1 MKTYPHAI
9 VIVTLACNLKC
20 KNCILCAPYYR
31 KPFHPTTEF
40 IKQTAERAF
49 KLGNYD
55 IFEYM
60 GGEPL
65 LREDFPEIWEYNRK
79 YFFDK
84 AGIFKTATN
93 GSILISDNLVDVWK
107 TYGEKIHIIVDDYGP
122 ELSPLAQTNIE
133 KLKSNGIDCELRD
146 MYSENRH
153 HGGWVD
159 FIAPEKP
166 FRDVEDAKQ
175 TYLNCGQAQKLKNC
189 CNIINGLLMPCHMQF
204 QLNDR
209 GIVDAKAPEFANQC
223 IDLFDDTESWER
235 KREKMDTY
243 TDVSKLPYLESC
255 RYCNCLAPD
264 TPRLKPA
271 IQANSLDELPFRIKC
286 SQGIVLD

>member
-1 MKTYPHAI
+1 MKKYPHAI
-9 VIVTLACNLKC
+9 VIVTLTCNLKC
-20 KNCILCAPYYR
+20 QNCILCAPYYK
-31 KPFHPTTEF
+31 KPFHPSTEF
-40 IKQTAERAF
+40 IQETAERAF
-49 KLGNYD
+49 RLGDYE

-65 LREDFPEIWEYNRK
+65 LRKDFPEIWAYNRK
-79 YFFDK
+79 HFYDR
-84 AGIFKTATN
+84 ADMFKTATN
-93 GSILISDNLVDVWK
+93 GSIPVSDSLIDVWK
-107 TYGEKIHIIVDDYGP
+107 TYGKKIHIIVDNYGP
-122 ELSPLAQTNIE
+122 ELSPRAEENVD
-133 KLKSNGIDCELRD
+133 KLRRNGIDCELRD
-146 MYSENRH
+146 MYSDHRH

-159 FIAPEKP
+159 FLAPVKP

-209 GIVDAKAPEFANQC
+209 GIVDAKAPEFEAQC
-223 IDLFDDTESWER
+223 IDLFDDSEPWER

-243 TDVSKLPYLESC
+243 TDVSRLPYLESC
-255 RYCNCLAPD
+255 RYCRCLAED

-271 IQANSLDELPFRIKC
+271 VQAEGPEALPFRMEASK
-286 SQGIVLD
+286 GVL

>member
-1 MKTYPHAI
+1 MKRKYPHAI

-20 KNCILCAPYYR
+20 KNCILCAPYYK
-31 KPFHPTTEF
+31 KPFHPTLEY
-40 IKQTAERAF
+40 IEATAERAF
-49 KLGNYD
+49 RLGDYE

-65 LREDFPEIWEYNRK
+65 LRDDFAKIWAYNREHF
-79 YFFDK
+79 YDR
-84 AGIFKTATN
+84 ADMFKTATN
-93 GSILISDNLVDVWK
+93 GSIPIPDALLDVWK

-122 ELSPLAQTNIE
+122 ELSPEAEANVE
-133 KLKSNGIDCELRD
+133 KLKAKGVDCELRD
-146 MYSENRH
+146 MYSEKRH

-159 FIAPEKP
+159 FLAPTEP
-166 FRDVEDAKQ
+166 FRDVEDAKR

-209 GIVDAKAPEFANQC
+209 GIVPAKAEEFEWQC

-235 KREKMDTY
+235 KRLKMDTY
-243 TDVSKLPYLESC
+243 TDAERLRYLESC
-255 RYCNCLAPD
+255 RYCKCLAPD

-271 IQANSLDELPFRIKC
+271 VQVESLDELAFRI
-286 SQGIVLD
+286 

>member
-1 MKTYPHAI
+1 MKKYPHAI
-9 VIVTLACNLKC
+9 VIVTLTCNLKC
-20 KNCILCAPYYR
+20 QNCILCAPYYK
-31 KPFHPTTEF
+31 KPFHPSTEF
-40 IKQTAERAF
+40 IQETAERAF
-49 KLGNYD
+49 RLGDYE

-65 LREDFPEIWEYNRK
+65 LRKDFPEIWAYNRK
-79 YFFDK
+79 HFYDR
-84 AGIFKTATN
+84 ADMFKTATN
-93 GSILISDNLVDVWK
+93 GSIPVSDSLIDVWK
-107 TYGEKIHIIVDDYGP
+107 TYGNKIHIIVDNYGP
-122 ELSPLAQTNIE
+122 ELSPRAEENVD
-133 KLKSNGIDCELRD
+133 KLRRNGIDCELRD
-146 MYSENRH
+146 MYSDHRH

-159 FIAPEKP
+159 FLAPVKP

-209 GIVDAKAPEFANQC
+209 GIVDAKAPEFEAQC
-223 IDLFDDTESWER
+223 IDLFDDSEPWER

-243 TDVSKLPYLESC
+243 TDVSRLPYLESC
-255 RYCNCLAPD
+255 RYCRCLAED

-271 IQANSLDELPFRIKC
+271 VQAEGPEALPFRMEASK
-286 SQGIVLD
+286 GVL

>member
-1 MKTYPHAI
+1 MKKYPHAI
-9 VIVTLACNLKC
+9 VIVTLTCNLKC
-20 KNCILCAPYYR
+20 QNCILCAPYYK
-31 KPFHPTTEF
+31 KPFHPSTEF
-40 IKQTAERAF
+40 IQETAERAF
-49 KLGNYD
+49 RLGDYE

-65 LREDFPEIWEYNRK
+65 LRKDFPEIWAYNRK
-79 YFFDK
+79 HFYDR
-84 AGIFKTATN
+84 ADMFKTATN
-93 GSILISDNLVDVWK
+93 GSIPVSDSLIDVWK
-107 TYGEKIHIIVDDYGP
+107 TYGKKIHIIVDNYGP
-122 ELSPLAQTNIE
+122 ELSPRAEENVD
-133 KLKSNGIDCELRD
+133 KLRRNGIDCELRD
-146 MYSENRH
+146 MYSDHRH

-159 FIAPEKP
+159 FLAPVKP

-209 GIVDAKAPEFANQC
+209 GIVDAKAPEFEAQC
-223 IDLFDDTESWER
+223 IDLFDDSEPWER

-243 TDVSKLPYLESC
+243 TDVSRLPYLESC
-255 RYCNCLAPD
+255 RYCRCLAGD

-271 IQANSLDELPFRIKC
+271 VQAEGPEALPFRMEASK
-286 SQGIVLD
+286 GVL

>member
-1 MKTYPHAI
+1 MKKYPHAI
-9 VIVTLACNLKC
+9 VIVTLTCNLKC
-20 KNCILCAPYYR
+20 QNCILCAPYYK
-31 KPFHPTTEF
+31 KPFHPSTEF
-40 IKQTAERAF
+40 IQQTAERAF
-49 KLGNYD
+49 RLGDYE

-65 LREDFPEIWEYNRK
+65 LRKDFPEIWAYNRK
-79 YFFDK
+79 HFYDR
-84 AGIFKTATN
+84 ADMFKTATN
-93 GSILISDNLVDVWK
+93 GSIPVSDSLIDVWK
-107 TYGEKIHIIVDDYGP
+107 TYGKKIHIIVDNYGP
-122 ELSPLAQTNIE
+122 ELSPRAEENVD
-133 KLKSNGIDCELRD
+133 KLRRNGIDCELRD
-146 MYSENRH
+146 MYSDHRH

-159 FIAPEKP
+159 FLAPVKP

-209 GIVDAKAPEFANQC
+209 GIVDAKAPEFEAQC
-223 IDLFDDTESWER
+223 IDLFDDSEPWER

-243 TDVSKLPYLESC
+243 TDVSRLPYLESC
-255 RYCNCLAPD
+255 RYCRCLAGD

-271 IQANSLDELPFRIKC
+271 VQAEGPEALPFRMEASK
-286 SQGIVLD
+286 GVL

>member
-1 MKTYPHAI
+1 MKKYPHAI

-20 KNCILCAPYYR
+20 KNCILCAPYYK
-31 KPFHPTTEF
+31 KPFHPSLKY
-40 IKQTAERAF
+40 IKETAERAF
-49 KLGNYD
+49 QLGNYE

-60 GGEPL
+60 GGEPF
-65 LREDFPEIWEYNRK
+65 LREDFPEIWAYNREH
-79 YFFDK
+79 FFDK
-84 AGIFKTATN
+84 ADIFKTATN
-93 GSILISDNLVDVWK
+93 GSILVSDDLIDVWK
-107 TYGEKIHIIVDDYGP
+107 TYGKKIHIIVDDYGP
-122 ELSPLAQTNIE
+122 ELSPVAQEIVD
-133 KLKSNGIDCELRD
+133 KLSSAGIDCELRD
-146 MYSENRH
+146 MYSEKRH

-166 FRDVEDAKQ
+166 FRNVEDAKQ
-175 TYLNCGQAQKLKNC
+175 TYLNCGQAQKLKHC

-209 GIVDAKAPEFANQC
+209 GIVEAKAPEFEWQC
-223 IDLFDDTESWER
+223 IDLFDDSESWEH

-243 TDVSKLPYLESC
+243 TDVSRLPYLESC

-271 IQANSLDELPFRIKC
+271 AQVESVDDLPFRI
-286 SQGIVLD
+286 

>member
-1 MKTYPHAI
+1 MKKYPHAI
-9 VIVTLACNLKC
+9 VIVTLSCNLKC
-20 KNCILCAPYYR
+20 KNCILCSPYYR
-31 KPFHPTTEF
+31 KPFHPTKEY
-40 IKQTAERAF
+40 IEETAERAF
-49 KLGNYD
+49 RLGDYE

-65 LREDFPEIWEYNRK
+65 LRDDFSEIWEYNRK
-79 YFFDK
+79 HFFDR
-84 AGIFKTATN
+84 ADIFKTTTN
-93 GSILISDNLVDVWK
+93 GSILIPDNLVEVWK
-107 TYGEKIHIIVDDYGP
+107 TYGRKIHIIIDNYGP
-122 ELSPLAQTNIE
+122 ELSAKAQENVE
-133 KLKSNGIDCELRD
+133 KLESAGIDCELRD
-146 MYSENRH
+146 MYSEARH

-166 FRDVEDAKQ
+166 FRDMEDAKQ

-189 CNIINGLLMPCHMQF
+189 CNIIDGLLMPCHMQF

-209 GIVDAKAPEFANQC
+209 GIVDAKAPEFADQC
-223 IDLFDDTESWER
+223 IDLFDESESIER

-255 RYCNCLAPD
+255 RYCKCLSPD

-271 IQANSLDELPFRIKC
+271 VQAENLDDLPFRI
-286 SQGIVLD
+286 

>member
-1 MKTYPHAI
+1 MKKYPHAI

-20 KNCILCAPYYR
+20 KNCILCAPYYK
-31 KPFHPTTEF
+31 KPFHPTADY
-40 IKQTAERAF
+40 IKETAERAF
-49 KLGNYD
+49 RLGDYE

-65 LREDFPEIWEYNRK
+65 LREDFPEIWAYNREHF
-79 YFFDK
+79 YDH
-84 AGIFKTATN
+84 ADMFKTATN
-93 GSILISDNLVDVWK
+93 GSILISDALVDVWK
-107 TYGEKIHIIVDDYGP
+107 AYGEKIHIIIDDYGP
-122 ELSPLAQTNIE
+122 ELSPKAEENVD
-133 KLKSNGIDCELRD
+133 KLRRNGIDCELRD
-146 MYSENRH
+146 MYSEQRH

-159 FIAPEKP
+159 FIAPEEP

-209 GIVDAKAPEFANQC
+209 GIVDVKAPEFEGQC

-243 TDVSKLPYLESC
+243 TNVSRLPYLESC
-255 RYCNCLAPD
+255 RYCKCLASD

-271 IQANSLDELPFRIKC
+271 VQVESLDELPFRISESK
-286 SQGIVLD
+286 GNIL

>member
-1 MKTYPHAI
+1 MRKYPHAI

-20 KNCILCAPYYR
+20 KNCILCVPYYR
-31 KPFHPTTEF
+31 KPFHPTIEY
-40 IKQTAERAF
+40 IEETARRVF
-49 KLGNYD
+49 QLGDYD

-65 LREDFPEIWEYNRK
+65 LRNDFPEIWDYNRRH
-79 YFFDK
+79 FFDQ
-84 AGIFKTATN
+84 ADMFKTATN
-93 GSILISDNLVDVWK
+93 GSILISDELTEVWK
-107 TYGEKIHIIVDDYGP
+107 TYGKKIHIIVDDYGP
-122 ELSPLAQTNIE
+122 DLSTKAHENVQ
-133 KLKSNGIDCELRD
+133 KLKSAGISCELRD

-166 FRDVEDAKQ
+166 FRDREDAKQ
-175 TYLNCGQAQKLKNC
+175 TYLDCGQAQKLKNC

-223 IDLFDDTESWER
+223 IDLFDDSESIER
-235 KREKMDTY
+235 KREKMDSY

-255 RYCNCLAPD
+255 RYCQCMSPD

-271 IQANSLDELPFRIKC
+271 IQVDNLDNLPFRI
-286 SQGIVLD
+286 

>member
-1 MKTYPHAI
+1 MRKYPHAI

-20 KNCILCAPYYR
+20 KNCILCVPYYR
-31 KPFHPTTEF
+31 KPFHPTIEY
-40 IKQTAERAF
+40 IEETARRVF
-49 KLGNYD
+49 QLGDYD

-65 LREDFPEIWEYNRK
+65 LRNDFPEIWDYNRRH
-79 YFFDK
+79 FFDQ
-84 AGIFKTATN
+84 ADMFKTATN
-93 GSILISDNLVDVWK
+93 GSILISDELTEVWK
-107 TYGEKIHIIVDDYGP
+107 TYGKKIHIIVDDYGP
-122 ELSPLAQTNIE
+122 DLSTKAHENVQ
-133 KLKSNGIDCELRD
+133 KLKSAGISCELRD

-166 FRDVEDAKQ
+166 FRDREDAKQ
-175 TYLNCGQAQKLKNC
+175 TYLDCGQAQKLKNC

-223 IDLFDDTESWER
+223 IDLFDDSESIER
-235 KREKMDTY
+235 KREKMDSY

-255 RYCNCLAPD
+255 RYCQCLSPD

-271 IQANSLDELPFRIKC
+271 IQVDNLDNLPFRI
-286 SQGIVLD
+286 